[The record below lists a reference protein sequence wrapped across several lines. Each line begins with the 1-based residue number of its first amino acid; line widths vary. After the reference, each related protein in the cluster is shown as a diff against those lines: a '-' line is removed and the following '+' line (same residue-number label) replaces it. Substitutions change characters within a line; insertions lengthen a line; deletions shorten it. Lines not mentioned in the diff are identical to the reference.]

1 MTWSYRNVMALL
13 TQFSFLRFLL
23 GLRSPT
29 TPLKSTHE
37 TGMERP
43 YIVLTRKDKQSLEV
57 ASASGGQEGNP
68 MRPSSSRELAGGAV
82 AWRSGS
88 GQTRA
93 GMEYC
98 VLLFCCCICG
108 FESTSK
114 EQLMEHMKQHEG
126 DLISIILSKE
136 QQGNQPTETSSSQ
149 WHIRIHTYHS
159 CIISAWTS
167 NMHTFKTLFYL
178 LSIYVCIDVTVSFR
192 YCYWPWTCDFSEVQ
206 SNR

>member
-1 MTWSYRNVMALL
+1 M
-13 TQFSFLRFLL
+13 QFSFLL

-43 YIVLTRKDKQSLEV
+43 YIVLTRKDKQSPEV

-68 MRPSSSRELAGGAV
+68 TRPSSTREQAGGSA

-136 QQGNQPTETSSSQ
+136 QQGNQPTETSSSSQ
-149 WHIRIHTYHS
+149 WRTRIHTYRF
-159 CIISAWTS
+159 CINFCLDKQQAHFQNFLFFFYRSTFCIS
-167 NMHTFKTLFYL
+167 
-178 LSIYVCIDVTVSFR
+178 VTVSLR

>member
-1 MTWSYRNVMALL
+1 MALL
-13 TQFSFLRFLL
+13 TQFSFLCFLL

-37 TGMERP
+37 TVMERP
-43 YIVLTRKDKQSLEV
+43 YIVLTRKDKQSPEV

-68 MRPSSSRELAGGAV
+68 MRPSSTRELAGGAV

-149 WHIRIHTYHS
+149 WHTRIHTYRS
-159 CIISAWTS
+159 CHFCLDKQHAHFQNFFIFSQFTFVLMSQLVSVTVIDHGRVISAKCSQMGNKW
-167 NMHTFKTLFYL
+167 NV
-178 LSIYVCIDVTVSFR
+178 IY
-192 YCYWPWTCDFSEVQ
+192 
-206 SNR
+206 

>member
-1 MTWSYRNVMALL
+1 
-13 TQFSFLRFLL
+13 
-23 GLRSPT
+23 
-29 TPLKSTHE
+29 
-37 TGMERP
+37 MERP
-43 YIVLTRKDKQSLEV
+43 YIVLTRKDKQSSDV

-68 MRPSSSRELAGGAV
+68 IRPSSTREQAV

-136 QQGNQPTETSSSQ
+136 QQGIQPTETSSSQ
-149 WHIRIHTYHS
+149 
-159 CIISAWTS
+159 
-167 NMHTFKTLFYL
+167 
-178 LSIYVCIDVTVSFR
+178 
-192 YCYWPWTCDFSEVQ
+192 
-206 SNR
+206 

>member
-1 MTWSYRNVMALL
+1 MQGGGTNQMTWSYRNVMAL
-13 TQFSFLRFLL
+13 QHYFLWFLL

-43 YIVLTRKDKQSLEV
+43 YIVLTRKDKQSSEV

-68 MRPSSSRELAGGAV
+68 IRPSSTREQAGGAV

-136 QQGNQPTETSSSQ
+136 QQGIQPTETSSSQ
-149 WHIRIHTYHS
+149 WHTRIHTYCS
-159 CIISAWTS
+159 CIISAWII
-167 NMHTFKTLFYL
+167 NMNNFKTFLF
-178 LSIYVCIDVTVSFR
+178 SINLPL
-192 YCYWPWTCDFSEVQ
+192 YWCHS
-206 SNR
+206 